1 LILYDTKS
9 QHDDMDEK
17 INQKIAKATFQLEL
31 AQVTG
36 AVAIAGAILP
46 SPQQVKD
53 FFDLLWDYF
62 IEAHD

>member
-1 LILYDTKS
+1 LYDTKS

-17 INQKIAKATFQLEL
+17 INRKILEL
-31 AQVTG
+31 TIQLQATN
-36 AVAIAGAILP
+36 VAGTATAARAILP
-46 SPQQVKD
+46 SPQQVTD